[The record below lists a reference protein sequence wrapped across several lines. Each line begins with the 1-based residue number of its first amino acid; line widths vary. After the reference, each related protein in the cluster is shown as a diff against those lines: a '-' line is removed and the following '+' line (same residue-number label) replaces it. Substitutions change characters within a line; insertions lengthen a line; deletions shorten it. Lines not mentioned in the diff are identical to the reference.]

1 MRDRLLRS
9 STGRRLGSCVGV
21 FAMLSAR
28 STTDPPRR
36 SRRRGVS
43 LIELLV
49 VLAIMLLV
57 FAMSGVLIG
66 PPLKKARIASL
77 ANEIAVLAKRVPV
90 ESRTQR
96 AGQGAFVFLKASP
109 ADGVLELVVDS
120 NPAPGGDGVFQDPSG
135 GGAVDSVIGGVEAL
149 RLDDIPKGWVFYDMP
164 APYNNCWAN
173 WGSVGTSF
181 VLGVDF
187 QGRTVGPNGRQIAG
201 TAAINLT
208 HADMVSG
215 AITPMVVHR
224 ITIGAVWG
232 VRHTRLVK
240 DPAVA
245 SGWREF

>member
-90 ESRTQR
+90 EVHSFESGRHGLGL
-96 AGQGAFVFLKASP
+96 AGDTPDVAPWGPMCVRFLKRH
-109 ADGVLELVVDS
+109 LE
-120 NPAPGGDGVFQDPSG
+120 
-135 GGAVDSVIGGVEAL
+135 
-149 RLDDIPKGWVFYDMP
+149 K
-164 APYNNCWAN
+164 
-173 WGSVGTSF
+173 
-181 VLGVDF
+181 
-187 QGRTVGPNGRQIAG
+187 
-201 TAAINLT
+201 
-208 HADMVSG
+208 
-215 AITPMVVHR
+215 
-224 ITIGAVWG
+224 
-232 VRHTRLVK
+232 
-240 DPAVA
+240 
-245 SGWREF
+245 